1 MYIYMKLKIN
11 YNLVKKYQTGGG
23 SEIHCY
29 LCGAPVH
36 NHSMYKLNNYKKYK
50 KFIYDNLIDVDG
62 MAQDKDSNTKFDVTY
77 SIYKNLPEKIL
88 KEIYKNIENL
98 EKKKKYQWLNNVL
111 LLHWSGKILKIDKDK
126 SDYWDRVFF
135 DDSGIQ
141 QSINGHSFIVHND
154 CYKVTKTKYGDYTAL
169 NLKVCLDGE
178 NKCFYP
184 DYKFLNKYIEPD
196 YDWLEYFDDNNIDYV
211 LESPLKNLKN
221 KKRILNIDHKITKEI
236 NPILIEFLSIYK
248 NNNNKIPNRGYKWM
262 YSIPDFYDYNIFKDD
277 MIYFENVI
285 NKSYKKINKKRE
297 NRPSPSDSATL
308 YKVGYK
314 KKGNDGNIYEVVV
327 NKNNIKRWK
336 KI

>member
-1 MYIYMKLKIN
+1 MLDVLNYEGKLFIPLKTSHSGGRNIIIGNNNELINPYNNLNSNVVLDPRRRELNIKFNELFNTLNIDDFILHDNKTFILSDNKKDEIQSEGYEYSLEEIIIRKNNIIYFPNKDYFKDLFKERLFHTIDDFNTKYEFIEEPYPFEPNDYLKEQNHNEPFIVIRKIIMYIYMKLKIN
-11 YNLVKKYQTGGG
+11 YNLVNKYQTGGG

-62 MAQDKDSNTKFDVTY
+62 MAQDKDSNIKFDVTF

-98 EKKKKYQWLNNVL
+98 EKKKYQWLNNVL

-154 CYKVTKTKYGDYTAL
+154 CYKVTKTKYGDL
-169 NLKVCLDGE
+169 
-178 NKCFYP
+178 
-184 DYKFLNKYIEPD
+184 
-196 YDWLEYFDDNNIDYV
+196 
-211 LESPLKNLKN
+211 
-221 KKRILNIDHKITKEI
+221 H
-236 NPILIEFLSIYK
+236 
-248 NNNNKIPNRGYKWM
+248 
-262 YSIPDFYDYNIFKDD
+262 
-277 MIYFENVI
+277 
-285 NKSYKKINKKRE
+285 
-297 NRPSPSDSATL
+297 
-308 YKVGYK
+308 
-314 KKGNDGNIYEVVV
+314 
-327 NKNNIKRWK
+327 
-336 KI
+336 